1 MGLRSLQPALANAA
15 ARADGDERLVDV
27 PASVQRIGVWIQ
39 EGRTARCTDGAGLQ
53 TIRVSEQEAVYE
65 LPATRVS
72 EHEKLICVNAWI
84 ALRHIL
90 DHIEENQIIAD
101 AVAGEE
107 LIAVEVI
114 ALNESTREHR
124 RKHSHMIF
132 VGEFLRLRPLPRSFR
147 PEALSL

>member
-1 MGLRSLQPALANAA
+1 M
-15 ARADGDERLVDV
+15 
-27 PASVQRIGVWIQ
+27 
-39 EGRTARCTDGAGLQ
+39 
-53 TIRVSEQEAVYE
+53 
-65 LPATRVS
+65 
-72 EHEKLICVNAWI
+72 NAWI

-132 VGEFLRLRPLPRSFR
+132 VGEFLRLLDVLFDCTAGSMDDDEERVLMLLFVGQCQSIFK
-147 PEALSL
+147 